1 VRILDDLYV
10 YPWTSMREN
19 NTNTVFIDGPVPTL
33 IDPGHTHLFNHV
45 IEGMAQDGLN
55 IEKVRCVVCT
65 HGHPDH
71 IEAVDRFEGVVRA
84 IGATEYMYLQQEGKD
99 LFTATGCQPPRKPFD
114 ILLKE
119 GLLNLG
125 DKEFLV
131 IPTPGHSP
139 GSICLYWEKEKV
151 LFSGDT
157 LFYMGVGRT
166 DLYGGNLEMLE
177 KSLQTLARLEIE
189 YLIPG
194 HGQMLKGRSAAQRN
208 FEVILE
214 EFFA

>member
-1 VRILDDLYV
+1 
-10 YPWTSMREN
+10 
-19 NTNTVFIDGPVPTL
+19 
-33 IDPGHTHLFNHV
+33 
-45 IEGMAQDGLN
+45 
-55 IEKVRCVVCT
+55 
-65 HGHPDH
+65 
-71 IEAVDRFEGVVRA
+71 
-84 IGATEYMYLQQEGKD
+84 
-99 LFTATGCQPPRKPFD
+99 
-114 ILLKE
+114 
-119 GLLNLG
+119 
-125 DKEFLV
+125 V

-194 HGQMLKGRSAAQRN
+194 HGQMLKGRSATQRN
-208 FEVILE
+208 FEVILK